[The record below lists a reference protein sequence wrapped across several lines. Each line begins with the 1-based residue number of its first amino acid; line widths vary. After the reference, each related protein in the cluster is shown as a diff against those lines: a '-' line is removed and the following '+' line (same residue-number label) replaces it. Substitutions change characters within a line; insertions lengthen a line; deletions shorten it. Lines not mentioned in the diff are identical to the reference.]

1 MLSILLPI
9 YQLDPFPLVKELH
22 LQCIALGI
30 PFEILV
36 FDDSLEANSLIA
48 TSINSLPH
56 CNYHIHSKT
65 LGRSG
70 NRNALAQQAKGT
82 VLLFLDGD
90 MWPKSKNF
98 IADYI
103 ASSSHHPVVFGGIAY
118 RETRPEKKYQLRWL
132 FGQSRE
138 AYPLNKRT
146 KNPYSTCFTSNLLI
160 AKKVFDLYPFDAT
173 LTAYGYEDLLFIK
186 TLQHNG
192 IPIHHIENP
201 AYHDGLEDADVF
213 LAKTAEAIRHAEK
226 LLSMGKLEISDL
238 RVVFWSHRLKK
249 WGVQPLLAPIL
260 RLIAP
265 ALQKK
270 LVGPC
275 PRLWALDAFKL
286 YCLWR

>member
-9 YQLDPFPLVKELH
+9 YQLNPFPLVKELQQ
-22 LQCIALGI
+22 QCIALEF

-36 FDDSLEANSLIA
+36 YDDSTNSNTTIAAN
-48 TSINSLPH
+48 INNLSH
-56 CNYHIHSKT
+56 CHYHINSKT

-70 NRNALAQQAKGT
+70 NRNALAQKAKGT

-98 IADYI
+98 IAHYI
-103 ASSSHHPVVFGGIAY
+103 ASSTHHPVVFGGIAY
-118 RETRPEKKYQLRWL
+118 RETMPEKKYQLRWL

-138 AYPLNKRT
+138 AYSLNQRT
-146 KNPYSTCFTSNLLI
+146 KNPYTTCFTSNLLI
-160 AKKVFDLYPFDAT
+160 AKKIFDLYPFDAT

-213 LAKTAEAIRHAEK
+213 LAKTTEAIRHAEK
-226 LLSMGKLEISDL
+226 LLSMGKLEVSDL
-238 RVVFWSHRLKK
+238 RVVFWSHRIKK

-260 RLIAP
+260 RIIAP

-275 PRLWALDAFKL
+275 PKLWALDAFKL